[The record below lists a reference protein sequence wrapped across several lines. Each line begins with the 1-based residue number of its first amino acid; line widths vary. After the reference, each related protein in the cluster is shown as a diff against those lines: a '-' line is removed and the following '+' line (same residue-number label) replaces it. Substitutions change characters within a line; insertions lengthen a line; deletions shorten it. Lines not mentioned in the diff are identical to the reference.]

1 MSDGP
6 ISLAITGAS
15 GAPYALRLLEILLRT
30 GRDVYLMISDAG
42 RLVIKEE
49 TGLELPVAPAAVAAV
64 LAERCQ
70 VGEGRLRVFARD
82 DWFAP
87 VASGSS
93 APAAMV
99 ICPCSGG
106 TLAAVAHGLCN
117 NLIERAADV
126 VIKEQRK
133 LVIVPREA
141 PVSVIHLENM
151 LKLARLGAVVL
162 PASPGFYHRP
172 QGLDELV
179 DFVVGRILDQ
189 LGIESGVIRRWGQGA
204 PAHEP

>member
-1 MSDGP
+1 MSGAP

-15 GAPYALRLLEILLRT
+15 GAPYALRLLELLLQA
-30 GRDVYLMISDAG
+30 GRPVYLMLSEAG
-42 RLVIKEE
+42 RLVVKEE
-49 TGLELPVAPAAVAAV
+49 MGLELPPAPAALAQILGERFGAAPG
-64 LAERCQ
+64 Q
-70 VGEGRLRVFARD
+70 LRAFAKD

-93 APAAMV
+93 APEAMV

-106 TLAAVAHGLCN
+106 TLAAVAHGLSN
-117 NLIERAADV
+117 NLIGRAADV

-133 LVIVPREA
+133 LILVPREA

-162 PASPGFYHRP
+162 PASPGFYYNP
-172 QGLDELV
+172 QRVEDLV
-179 DFVVGRILDQ
+179 DFVVARILDQ
-189 LGIESGVIRRWGQGA
+189 LGVESGIGKRWGEG
-204 PAHEP
+204 